1 MVWAL
6 TRFTS
11 QINIL
16 IAVHAIYNPNIF
28 VNDKDQIKAVRL
40 GRKSFS
46 RPTLIVNMEMG
57 PPVPYEK
64 GNFLNGFEIIN
75 F

>member
-1 MVWAL
+1 MRRL
-6 TRFTS
+6 TQLLS

-16 IAVHAIYNPNIF
+16 VDIHAIYNPNIF
-28 VNDKDQIKAVRL
+28 VNDKGQMKTVTV
-40 GRKSFS
+40 GSKSFS
-46 RPTLIVNMEMG
+46 RPIWIANMDVS

-75 F
+75 V